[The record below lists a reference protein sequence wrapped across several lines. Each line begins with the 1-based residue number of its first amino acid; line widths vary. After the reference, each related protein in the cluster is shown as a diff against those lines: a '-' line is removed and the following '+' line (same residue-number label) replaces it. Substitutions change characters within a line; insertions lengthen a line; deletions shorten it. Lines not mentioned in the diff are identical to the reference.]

1 MLIMVR
7 EKVLKYLY
15 DCGYVKYYVMK
26 LMYPDEIEDL
36 YDDYLQEVWV
46 ALCEVSESKWLELYN
61 RRDNQDEFYD
71 IRNWVSVLIRNT
83 VRSTTSSAYR
93 KLKKQSTVA
102 DNLSDEDWEFLKNTI
117 PDNQT
122 IF

>member
-1 MLIMVR
+1 MLIMIR

-46 ALCEVSESKWLELYN
+46 ALCEISEEKWQELYN
-61 RRDNQDEFYD
+61 RRPNQDEFYD

-83 VRSTTSSAYR
+83 VKSTASSAYR
-93 KLKKQSTVA
+93 KLKKQSTIA
-102 DNLSDEDWEFLKNTI
+102 ENIDDGEGEILANTI
-117 PDNQT
+117 PDTNT
-122 IF
+122 LF

>member
-1 MLIMVR
+1 MR
-7 EKVLKYLY
+7 
-15 DCGYVKYYVMK
+15 
-26 LMYPDEIEDL
+26 DEILDYLIKSKFVESYTKKLVYPSDKDNL
-36 YDDYLQEVWV
+36 QDDYISEVWLQ
-46 ALCEVSESKWLELYN
+46 LCEVKDEKW
-61 RRDNQDEFYD
+61 DEIMNNNKNSDRMYGV
-71 IRNWVSVLIRNT
+71 RNFVSVIIKNT

-102 DNLSDEDWEFLKNTI
+102 QNLNEEEWDFLKNTI

>member
-1 MLIMVR
+1 MLIMR
-7 EKVLKYLY
+7 
-15 DCGYVKYYVMK
+15 
-26 LMYPDEIEDL
+26 DEIL
-36 YDDYLQEVWV
+36 NYLIKSNFVTSYTKKLVYPSDKDNLQNDFIQEVWL
-46 ALCEVSESKWLELYN
+46 AILEVKDEKWQEIMNNNKNSDPMYGV
-61 RRDNQDEFYD
+61 
-71 IRNWVSVLIRNT
+71 RNFVSVIIKNT

-102 DNLSDEDWEFLKNTI
+102 DNLSDDDWEILKNTI

>member
-1 MLIMVR
+1 MR
-7 EKVLKYLY
+7 
-15 DCGYVKYYVMK
+15 
-26 LMYPDEIEDL
+26 DEILDYLIKSKFVESYTKKLVYPSDKDNL
-36 YDDYLQEVWV
+36 QDDYISEVWLQ
-46 ALCEVSESKWLELYN
+46 LCEIKDEKWQEIMNNNKNSDPMYGV
-61 RRDNQDEFYD
+61 
-71 IRNWVSVLIRNT
+71 RNFVSVIIKNT

-102 DNLSDEDWEFLKNTI
+102 QNLNEEEWDFLKNTI